1 MAEGGDG
8 AASSGPSTS
17 TGGGGVLAPPNLP
30 PTSSSSSSTLS
41 STQQIV
47 FSSEQFQQLFSSALC
62 AYNKGADKDEGPSFP
77 SFKIDHSSSIG
88 AYKLWF
94 GCPLTIPDHLV
105 RLFNAGSNLPL
116 SLLTVAA
123 IRDFGI
129 NQRRSSFHSKM
140 SGKLLDEYNSW
151 HLRDEFL
158 PFPEWSQAILTLI
171 HLFRSVR
178 GPPPEDEDIEQDP
191 IHQLTEHVLHISTR
205 VNSYNWPIFREYDKR
220 IRQLLWAPRPK
231 GVGMPFSI
239 STIHAQTLD
248 DAEVLL
254 HGRSGAAA
262 DYGAVLNSAWAAVVS
277 APPSDIIRVGK
288 RLADLT
294 LPSAAKVSA
303 KDDSSSSKTSTS
315 HSHTPSSST
324 NNNYG
329 SNANGKRKAEDDGR
343 SQSPQSSFR
352 GPPTAPPLPRS
363 PMFCIICRI
372 VTDRHIWYLCPGP
385 YPQDLYPNPPGQPRG
400 WTRRGQSKDLCAKYN
415 AGVPE
420 PGMLCL
426 HGHYC
431 SQCGRDT
438 CRAIDHGPREN
449 TGAPSSS
456 ATVTVAPTPNT
467 TSNPVGFSG
476 AGDAPTAPPAKDN

>member
-47 FSSEQFQQLFSSALC
+47 FSSEQFQQLFSTALG
-62 AYNKGADKDEGPSFP
+62 AYNKDAEKDEGPSFP
-77 SFKIDHSSSIG
+77 SFKVDHSSSIG

-94 GCPLTIPDHLV
+94 GCPLTIPDDLV
-105 RLFNAGSNLPL
+105 RLFNAGTNLPL

-140 SGKLLDEYNSW
+140 SDKLLDEFNSW

-220 IRQLLWAPRPK
+220 
-231 GVGMPFSI
+231 
-239 STIHAQTLD
+239 
-248 DAEVLL
+248 
-254 HGRSGAAA
+254 
-262 DYGAVLNSAWAAVVS
+262 
-277 APPSDIIRVGK
+277 
-288 RLADLT
+288 
-294 LPSAAKVSA
+294 
-303 KDDSSSSKTSTS
+303 
-315 HSHTPSSST
+315 
-324 NNNYG
+324 
-329 SNANGKRKAEDDGR
+329 
-343 SQSPQSSFR
+343 
-352 GPPTAPPLPRS
+352 
-363 PMFCIICRI
+363 
-372 VTDRHIWYLCPGP
+372 
-385 YPQDLYPNPPGQPRG
+385 
-400 WTRRGQSKDLCAKYN
+400 
-415 AGVPE
+415 
-420 PGMLCL
+420 
-426 HGHYC
+426 
-431 SQCGRDT
+431 
-438 CRAIDHGPREN
+438 
-449 TGAPSSS
+449 
-456 ATVTVAPTPNT
+456 
-467 TSNPVGFSG
+467 
-476 AGDAPTAPPAKDN
+476 